1 MDLCECLWCV
11 LSFENH
17 ANREMTYTVKQQCF
31 PFLFSRK
38 NEEDKRKN
46 NLLLYTKLDFC
57 CLTSLTS
64 LTDFSTVSWKKH
76 WDSKDVP
83 SQTRVC
89 ARVCASV
96 RVFLRSAMPGILII
110 KLSKEMSAMAETPAD
125 SCSIVLWVWK
135 MTNSL
140 DDPHIHQP
148 HCSHLS
154 YVNAV

>member
-38 NEEDKRKN
+38 NEEIQEKKQFTFIYKAG
-46 NLLLYTKLDFC
+46 LLLLDI
-57 CLTSLTS
+57 
-64 LTDFSTVSWKKH
+64 TDISHRFFHCFLEKALRLKGCSFT
-76 WDSKDVP
+76 DS
-83 SQTRVC
+83 C
-89 ARVCASV
+89 VCASV

-125 SCSIVLWVWK
+125 SCSIVL
-135 MTNSL
+135 
-140 DDPHIHQP
+140 
-148 HCSHLS
+148 
-154 YVNAV
+154 